1 MFPPTVG
8 QSVSGTP
15 DLADTQPGRI
25 ALPLSADAVQRL
37 AKVYRLILDKAAE
50 VEARPALAGVE
61 QAPATT
67 QLSPAGGV
75 KYAEGARQVPRPGAA
90 P

>member
-1 MFPPTVG
+1 MFQPTVG

-15 DLADTQPGRI
+15 DLAETQPGHI
-25 ALPLSADAVQRL
+25 SLPLSADAVQRL
-37 AKVYRLILDKAAE
+37 AKVYRLILDRAAE
-50 VEARPALAGVE
+50 VEARTALAGVE
-61 QAPATT
+61 QVPATT

-75 KYAEGARQVPRPGAA
+75 RYAEDARQVPKPVAA

>member
-15 DLADTQPGRI
+15 DLAETQPGRI
-25 ALPLSADAVQRL
+25 SLPLSADAVQRL
-37 AKVYRLILDKAAE
+37 AKVYRLILDRAAE
-50 VEARPALAGVE
+50 AEARTAQAGVE
-61 QAPATT
+61 LAPTT
-67 QLSPAGGV
+67 TLLSPGGTIRRT
-75 KYAEGARQVPRPGAA
+75 ESARQASRPVAT

>member
-1 MFPPTVG
+1 MFSPTVG

-15 DLADTQPGRI
+15 NLAETQPGRI
-25 ALPLSADAVQRL
+25 SLPLSADAVQRL
-37 AKVYRLILDKAAE
+37 AKVYRLILDRAAE
-50 VEARPALAGVE
+50 VEARTALTGVE
-61 QAPATT
+61 QVPATT

-75 KYAEGARQVPRPGAA
+75 RYAEDARQVPKPVAA

>member
-1 MFPPTVG
+1 MHSPTVG
-8 QSVSGTP
+8 QSVSGTS

-25 ALPLSADAVQRL
+25 SLQLSADTVQRL
-37 AKVYRLILDKAAE
+37 ARVYRLILDKAAE
-50 VEARPALAGVE
+50 VEARKALASVE

-75 KYAEGARQVPRPGAA
+75 RHPEGARQVPRPAAA

>member
-15 DLADTQPGRI
+15 DLAEAQPGRI
-25 ALPLSADAVQRL
+25 SHPLSADAVQRL
-37 AKVYRLILDKAAE
+37 AKVYRMILDKAAE
-50 VEARPALAGVE
+50 VEARTAPAGVE
-61 QAPATT
+61 QAPTTT
-67 QLSPAGGV
+67 QLSPAGSIRYPEGV
-75 KYAEGARQVPRPGAA
+75 RQVPNPVAA

>member
-15 DLADTQPGRI
+15 NLAETQPGRI
-25 ALPLSADAVQRL
+25 SLPLSADAVQRL
-37 AKVYRLILDKAAE
+37 AKVYRLILDRAAE
-50 VEARPALAGVE
+50 VEARTALAGVE
-61 QAPATT
+61 QVPATT

-75 KYAEGARQVPRPGAA
+75 RYAEDARQVPKPVAA